1 MWEIIVES
9 GIIALAFGL
18 VTSITGIIITNNYSK
33 KQEQR
38 ERKYTLTKEI
48 YQKLI
53 VIYNKELKENNVKE
67 IDKQSAE
74 NIFQNALT
82 IVYQDANKQFNRL
95 MSSYLEIKYIL
106 DKNDVKDLNF
116 KFDEIEEIGKILFFT
131 SFNDILK
138 DKEDYENIVVNE
150 DVNMIECDKIPEYMR
165 KYIDK
170 TKELERFF
178 LDIIEKKLRQL
189 LK

>member
-38 ERKYTLTKEI
+38 ERKYILTKEI

-53 VIYNKELKENNVKE
+53 VIYNKKLKENNVKE

-74 NIFQNALT
+74 NIFQNALI
-82 IVYQDANKQFNRL
+82 IVYQDANKQFNEL
-95 MSSYLEIKYIL
+95 KSSYLEIKYIL
-106 DKNDVKDLNF
+106 NSVCL
-116 KFDEIEEIGKILFFT
+116 T
-131 SFNDILK
+131 
-138 DKEDYENIVVNE
+138 
-150 DVNMIECDKIPEYMR
+150 
-165 KYIDK
+165 
-170 TKELERFF
+170 
-178 LDIIEKKLRQL
+178 
-189 LK
+189 